1 MDSNTRA
8 KLGAAQVD
16 AAVMR
21 EFVQHPGYQILVR
34 ELQAKVV
41 DAKSM
46 WLEAPTAVD
55 AEKIRLAA
63 KPWGD
68 VLNLIKSIIVRGMNA
83 QRTETHLDSQGST
96 QEREDK

>member
-1 MDSNTRA
+1 MDANIRA
-8 KLGAAQVD
+8 QLESAQVD

-21 EFVQHPGYQILVR
+21 EFVNHPGYQILVR
-34 ELQAKVV
+34 EIQAKVT
-41 DAKSM
+41 DAKSR
-46 WLEAPTAVD
+46 WLEAPTAD
-55 AEKIRLAA
+55 EAEKIRLAA

-83 QRTETHLDSQGST
+83 QRTEVHLDSQGSN